1 MTACCR
7 EPPSNYLPVHNYK
20 LGIKAVSSTG
30 AGRGDTV
37 APDTIGVCVKPLHF
51 SYNKSLELLQFIELN
66 RILGVSRYVAPSHYS
81 NSYLNTQCPWIH
93 LSHQ

>member
-1 MTACCR
+1 MTAGCR

-66 RILGVSRYVAPSHYS
+66 RILGVSRYG
-81 NSYLNTQCPWIH
+81 TQS
-93 LSHQ
+93 L